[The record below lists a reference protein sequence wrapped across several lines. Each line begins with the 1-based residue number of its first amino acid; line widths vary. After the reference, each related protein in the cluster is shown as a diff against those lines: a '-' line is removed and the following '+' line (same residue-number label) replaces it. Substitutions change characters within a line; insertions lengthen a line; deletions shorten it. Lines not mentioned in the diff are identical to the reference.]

1 MEGKAVVGQWL
12 ANEHMPDLACEE
24 ALDHEQRWFACWTD
38 AFGMFAIFWRWG
50 SLSLSLCVCVCVCV
64 CVDT

>member
-50 SLSLSLCVCVCVCV
+50 SLSLSLC
-64 CVDT
+64 